1 MLCFLVSAL
10 LSSGALAESQ
20 PVSFP
25 GELQALVY
33 ETGQFD
39 QFTLLTAD
47 EDTLS
52 GHPAD
57 ISVFVLE
64 MEDYCVLFVAKET
77 EKQWD
82 LVGYTRNALYPGTKQ
97 NKTLQI
103 QKIDSERFK
112 MSWPGEQYD
121 YYAGGT
127 DHFTR
132 LYRAAFHA
140 DGEHC
145 IAIGET
151 NAAGLRFYSAD
162 DSAYWNLSEYN
173 QITWLNCNPLL
184 FPKSMER

>member
-1 MLCFLVSAL
+1 M
-10 LSSGALAESQ
+10 
-20 PVSFP
+20 
-25 GELQALVY
+25 VY

-77 EKQWD
+77 ERQWD

-112 MSWPGEQYD
+112 MSWPGEQY
-121 YYAGGT
+121 GGT

-132 LYRAAFHA
+132 LYEQRFMLMVN
-140 DGEHC
+140 
-145 IAIGET
+145 IALPLEKRMPRDCDSILLMIPLIGT
-151 NAAGLRFYSAD
+151 
-162 DSAYWNLSEYN
+162 
-173 QITWLNCNPLL
+173 
-184 FPKSMER
+184 